1 MEFLQNIS
9 VKKEKRYDIIYKRKR
24 KERVFSVILPD
35 SGNFRIDSA
44 GPERRKSTEKEE

>member
-35 SGNFRIDSA
+35 SSNLRLFFA
-44 GPERRKSTEKEE
+44 GEERRKSTEKEE